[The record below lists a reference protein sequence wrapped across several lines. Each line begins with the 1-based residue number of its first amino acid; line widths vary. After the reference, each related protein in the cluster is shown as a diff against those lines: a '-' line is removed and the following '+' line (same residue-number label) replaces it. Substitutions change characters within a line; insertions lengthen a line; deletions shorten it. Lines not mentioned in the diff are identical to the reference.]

1 MSLTEASLVAP
12 AGRQSQTTSSQA
24 PSRRSLLT
32 GIATMLGSGVSNQVG
47 AAVGS
52 HAFPTIGPVG
62 VVAVRQFVAAA
73 VLVPLARP
81 AFRRFTWAQWWPI
94 LLLGVVFA
102 VMNIGLYSAIE
113 RIGLGLAVT
122 LEFLG
127 PLAVGLA
134 GARGRLEL
142 LCAVLAGV
150 GVYVLILPGPSTDYL
165 GIALGML
172 AAACWAAYILLN
184 RLLGTRLPGLQA
196 PAAATSVSALI
207 YLPVAAVMMLNGQL
221 GGVGLLYAAA
231 AGLLSSVVPYVAD
244 LLALRRVSAPF
255 FGVFMSVNPVL
266 AALSGLL
273 FLGQIPQLH
282 EWIGIVIVVAANGCV
297 TLAAARRTRLA

>member
-1 MSLTEASLVAP
+1 
-12 AGRQSQTTSSQA
+12 
-24 PSRRSLLT
+24 
-32 GIATMLGSGVSNQVG
+32 MLGSGLSNQVG

-73 VLVPLARP
+73 VLLPLARP
-81 AFRRFTWAQWWPI
+81 AFRRFSWGQWWPT

-102 VMNIGLYSAIE
+102 LMNISLYSAIE

-150 GVYVLILPGPSTDYL
+150 GVYVLILPGPSTDYI
-165 GIALGML
+165 GVALGML
-172 AAACWAAYILLN
+172 AAVCWAAYILLN

-207 YLPVAAVMMLNGQL
+207 YLPIAAVVIFNGQL

-273 FLGQIPQLH
+273 LLGQNPQLH
-282 EWIGIVIVVAANGCV
+282 EWVGIVIVVAANGCV
-297 TLAAARRTRLA
+297 TLAAARRMRSQAG